1 MGHGSTRRENRLM
14 EAVDAPSKRGLNKR
28 RIPGT
33 SLVVQWLNPVLPMQ
47 GAQVRSLVW
56 ELSFH
61 MPCSV
66 TKK

>member
-1 MGHGSTRRENRLM
+1 M
-14 EAVDAPSKRGLNKR
+14 EAVDAPSMRGLNKR

-33 SLVVQWLNPVLPMQ
+33 SLVVQWLDPVLPMQ
-47 GAQVRSLVW
+47 AAEVRFLVW
-56 ELSFH
+56 ELRFH

>member
-1 MGHGSTRRENRLM
+1 M
-14 EAVDAPSKRGLNKR
+14 EAVDAPSTRGLNKR

-33 SLVVQWLNPVLPMQ
+33 SLVVQWLDPVLPMQ
-47 GAQVRSLVW
+47 AAEVRFLVW
-56 ELSFH
+56 ELRFH

>member
-1 MGHGSTRRENRLM
+1 M
-14 EAVDAPSKRGLNKR
+14 EAVDAPGKRGLNKR
-28 RIPGT
+28 RISGT
-33 SLVVQWLNPVLPMQ
+33 SLVVQWLDPVLLMQ

-56 ELSFH
+56 ELRFH